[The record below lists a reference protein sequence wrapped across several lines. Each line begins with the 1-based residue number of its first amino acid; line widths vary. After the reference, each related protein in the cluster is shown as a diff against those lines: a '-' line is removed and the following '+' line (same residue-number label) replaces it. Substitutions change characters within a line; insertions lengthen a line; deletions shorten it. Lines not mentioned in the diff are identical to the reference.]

1 MLSFFL
7 SLTFSFLICKVI
19 TEKHA
24 VRKKRCS
31 IISKV
36 IQRRWTDLRT
46 DPGHNVLLAQVKLF
60 SGQSSAGS
68 LPSRPFTMLSSIENF
83 LTFSLPSQSCTF
95 GSLIHPTS
103 SDYLEI
109 LCVLEV
115 FASRLETG
123 SRNGKGERKKRFTF
137 YVFSICYGFANFMHS
152 QFVNLNTLSC
162 SVKLFTFYKL

>member
-7 SLTFSFLICKVI
+7 SLNFSFLICKVI

-36 IQRRWTDLRT
+36 IQRRWTDLQT
-46 DPGHNVLLAQVKLF
+46 EPGHNVLLAEVKLF

-68 LPSRPFTMLSSIENF
+68 LPSHPFTMLSRVENF
-83 LTFSLPSQSCTF
+83 SLSPFLPSHALLD
-95 GSLIHPTS
+95 LIHPTS

-109 LCVLEV
+109 WCVLEV

-123 SRNGKGERKKRFTF
+123 SRNGKGKRQKKFIF

-152 QFVNLNTLSC
+152 
-162 SVKLFTFYKL
+162 